1 MCRWLA
7 YSGPR
12 LSLNM
17 LLFEPENSLIRQ
29 SLSAANSVVPT
40 NGDGFGLGWYDEYPE
55 PGLFRDTVPA
65 WNDTNLK
72 SVARHIRSGLFF
84 AHVRAST
91 GTSTSRDNCH
101 PFIHGHAMFMHNGAV
116 GGYGKIRRDL
126 EHLIPTDL
134 YHARQGTTDT
144 EAFFLLALGHGLLED
159 PAAALARTTA
169 LIEDLMAAQEVT
181 EPLQAAVAF
190 SDGKT
195 ITALRYSSDRQSP
208 SMYYRASGD
217 LYMRDGQIHFADGED
232 TTLILSEPL
241 EKPED
246 NWTEVPEGSVLTA
259 QGSKTSVTPFQPV
272 YSPTPAA

>member
-29 SLSAANSVVPT
+29 SLAARRSVVPT

-55 PGLFRDTVPA
+55 PGLFRDTLPA
-65 WNDTNLK
+65 WNDSNLK
-72 SVARHIRSGLFF
+72 SIARHVRSGLFF

-101 PFIHGHAMFMHNGAV
+101 PFVHGHGMFMHNGAI
-116 GGYGKIRRDL
+116 GGYSRIRRDL

-134 YHARQGTTDT
+134 YAARQGTTDT
-144 EAFFLLALGHGLLED
+144 EAFFLLALGHGLLEE
-159 PAAALARTTA
+159 PGPALARTVA
-169 LIEDLMAAQEVT
+169 LIEDVMAAQEIR
-181 EPLQAAVAF
+181 EPLRAAIAF

-195 ITALRYSSDRQSP
+195 ITALRYSSDSNSP
-208 SMYYRASGD
+208 SLYYLAGGD
-217 LYMRDGQIHFADGED
+217 LYMRDGRISLAEGED
-232 TTLILSEPL
+232 TILILSEPL
-241 EKPED
+241 D
-246 NWTEVPEGSVLTA
+246 GADDLWSEVPDASLITARGSELR
-259 QGSKTSVTPFQPV
+259 VTPF
-272 YSPTPAA
+272 TPAHAPPVA

>member
-29 SLSAANSVVPT
+29 SLAARRSVVPT

-55 PGLFRDTVPA
+55 PGLFRDTLPA
-65 WNDTNLK
+65 WNDSNLK
-72 SVARHIRSGLFF
+72 NLARHVRSGLFF

-101 PFIHGHAMFMHNGAV
+101 PFTHRHTMFMHNGQI
-116 GGYGKIRRDL
+116 GGYTQIRREL

-134 YHARQGTTDT
+134 YAMRQGTTDT
-144 EAFFLLALGHGLLED
+144 EAFYLLALGHGLLEEPGPAMARTVALVED
-159 PAAALARTTA
+159 VMAAAD
-169 LIEDLMAAQEVT
+169 IK
-181 EPLQAAVAF
+181 EPLRAAMAF

-195 ITALRYSSDRQSP
+195 ITALRYSSDGESP
-208 SMYYRASGD
+208 TLYYLAGGD
-217 LYMRDGQIHFADGED
+217 LYMRNGRIHLADGED
-232 TTLILSEPL
+232 TLLILSEPL
-241 EKPED
+241 DGADELW
-246 NWTEVPEGSVLTA
+246 NEVPESTLVTA
-259 QGSKTSVTPFQPV
+259 QGSQAVLTPFKPDHA
-272 YSPTPAA
+272 PN

>member
-29 SLSAANSVVPT
+29 SLAASNSVVPT

-84 AHVRAST
+84 AHVRASS
-91 GTSTSRDNCH
+91 GSSTSRDNCH
-101 PFIHGHAMFMHNGAV
+101 PFVNGSSMLMHNGSV

-144 EAFFLLALGHGLLED
+144 EAFFLLALGHGLAED
-159 PAAALARTTA
+159 PVAALARTTA
-169 LIEDLMAAQEVT
+169 LIEDLMAAQEVA

-195 ITALRYSSDRQSP
+195 VTAMRYSSDQNSP
-208 SMYYRASGD
+208 SIYYRAGGD
-217 LYMRDGQIHFADGED
+217 LYMRDGSINFADGED
-232 TTLILSEPL
+232 TVLIISEPL
-241 EKPED
+241 DKPGD
-246 NWTEVPEGSVLTA
+246 QWTELPEGSIISA
-259 QGSKTSVTPFQPV
+259 QGSKVTVAEFRPDH
-272 YSPTPAA
+272 SPTAR